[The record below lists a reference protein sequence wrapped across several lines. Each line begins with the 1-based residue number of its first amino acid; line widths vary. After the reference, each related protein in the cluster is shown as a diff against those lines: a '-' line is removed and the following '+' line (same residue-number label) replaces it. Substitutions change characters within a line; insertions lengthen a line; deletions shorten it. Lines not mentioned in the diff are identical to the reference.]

1 MLITKDN
8 FKLGLVL
15 GIIAPFFGVVLYYF
29 LKFEKTFS
37 FGEFLQILFNHKPLI
52 TAISSFSLLANAII
66 FTLYINTRKDAT
78 AKGIFVVTCF
88 YAIVALILK
97 LFVK

>member
-1 MLITKDN
+1 MTKDN
-8 FKLGLVL
+8 FKLGLIL
-15 GIIAPFFGVVLYYF
+15 GIIAPVFGVVLYYF
-29 LKFEKTFS
+29 LKFAHTFS
-37 FGEFLQILFNHKPLI
+37 FGEFVQILVNHKPLV

-66 FTLYINTRKDAT
+66 FTLYINTRKDNT

-88 YAIVALILK
+88 YAIAALLLK

>member
-1 MLITKDN
+1 MFITKDD

-15 GIIAPFFGVVLYYF
+15 GVIAPFFGVVLYYF
-29 LKFEKTFS
+29 LKFAKTFS
-37 FGEFLQILFNHKPLI
+37 FGEFLQILLNHKPLI

-66 FTLYINTRKDAT
+66 FTLYINTRKDNT

-88 YAIVALILK
+88 YAIVALVLK